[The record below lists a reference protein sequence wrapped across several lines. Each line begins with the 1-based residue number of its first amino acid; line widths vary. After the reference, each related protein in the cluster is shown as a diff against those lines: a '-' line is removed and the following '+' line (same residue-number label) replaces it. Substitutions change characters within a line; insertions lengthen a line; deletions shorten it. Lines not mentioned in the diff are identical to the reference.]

1 MKKIQ
6 FRVEDEDHDYL
17 LVCLKSI
24 YPDEPNLTV
33 AKGMKLLASALLKS
47 KDKKIEESIIDDND
61 DFIKTTLYLTATQR
75 SKIEKASIRHG
86 WTISRECRFR
96 IQTTL
101 DNNLDFYDQELLM
114 LNRCRNVVDKIGRN
128 FHYIIVNNQSML
140 LEKDDFY
147 QDAQKLTF
155 EMRSLKEQFEN
166 YIALCKGRTV
176 SNKFEV

>member
-1 MKKIQ
+1 MKKILCSLLIIASSLTIACNNSD
-6 FRVEDEDHDYL
+6 VEQ
-17 LVCLKSI
+17 
-24 YPDEPNLTV
+24 
-33 AKGMKLLASALLKS
+33 MQKLIDA

-128 FHYIIVNNQSML
+128 FHL
-140 LEKDDFY
+140 L
-147 QDAQKLTF
+147 
-155 EMRSLKEQFEN
+155 LK
-166 YIALCKGRTV
+166 
-176 SNKFEV
+176 

>member
-1 MKKIQ
+1 MKKVQ

-47 KDKKIEESIIDDND
+47 KSKETEENINYDND
-61 DFIKTTLYLTATQR
+61 DFIKTTLYLTAKQR
-75 SKIEKASIRHG
+75 NSIEKASVRHG

-114 LNRCRNVVDKIGRN
+114 LNRCRNSVDKIGRN

-147 QDAQKLTF
+147 QDAEQLSF
-155 EMRSLKEQFEN
+155 EMKNLKNQFES

-176 SNKFEV
+176 SNKVEV

>member
-75 SKIEKASIRHG
+75 SKIEKSFYSSRLDYLQRMSIQNTNH
-86 WTISRECRFR
+86 T
-96 IQTTL
+96 
-101 DNNLDFYDQELLM
+101 
-114 LNRCRNVVDKIGRN
+114 
-128 FHYIIVNNQSML
+128 
-140 LEKDDFY
+140 
-147 QDAQKLTF
+147 
-155 EMRSLKEQFEN
+155 
-166 YIALCKGRTV
+166 
-176 SNKFEV
+176 

>member
-1 MKKIQ
+1 
-6 FRVEDEDHDYL
+6 
-17 LVCLKSI
+17 
-24 YPDEPNLTV
+24 
-33 AKGMKLLASALLKS
+33 LLASALLKS

-166 YIALCKGRTV
+166 Y
-176 SNKFEV
+176 

>member
-1 MKKIQ
+1 MKKVQ

-17 LVCLKSI
+17 LLCLKSI

-47 KDKKIEESIIDDND
+47 NNNKAKEKNSIDNE
-61 DFIKTTLYLTATQR
+61 DFIKTTLYLTAKQR
-75 SKIEKASIRHG
+75 DKIEKASVRHG
-86 WTISRECRFR
+86 WTLSRECRFR

-114 LNRCRNVVDKIGRN
+114 LNRCRNTIDKIGRN
-128 FHYIIVNNQSML
+128 FHYIIVSNQAML
-140 LEKDDFY
+140 IDKDDFY
-147 QDAQKLTF
+147 QDAERLTF
-155 EMRSLKEQFEN
+155 EMRNLKEQFEN

-176 SNKFEV
+176 SSKVEV